1 LFRAIEKSSVQT
13 IVRDKFLRAKEAAR
27 YVRDEGLRVH
37 VKVFRIRTHTDTSE
51 RVRVHMYARQTGDR
65 RNDRKRATIPS
76 GSTLPGRHVTIAE
89 IELQ

>member
-1 LFRAIEKSSVQT
+1 MQT
-13 IVRDKFLRAKEAAR
+13 IVLDKFLRGKEAAR
-27 YVRDEGLRVH
+27 YVRDEGLRTRES
-37 VKVFRIRTHTDTSE
+37 FSCTYAYGYEGE